1 MAPAALTFT
10 TADWNAAQSFTVSA
24 ADDGDAIDGA
34 ATFTHSASGG
44 GYASV
49 SIASVAATE
58 DDNDAVGVTVTPTAL
73 TVTEESTADYT
84 VVLDSLPTGTV
95 TVTVAKQSGGDDD
108 LTADPT
114 TLTFTTGDW
123 NAAQTVTVSA
133 AADEDADDGTAT
145 FTHSA
150 TGGGYGSV
158 SIGSVTATEADD
170 DTANGDPAGI
180 VFLDDQ
186 LGKLGGEI
194 IVPEGKS
201 ARYGIHL
208 VTRPSAPVN
217 IKVSIRS
224 GGDSDVSV
232 KPESFTFTPDDWD
245 IPQSVIV
252 HAQEDDDANPG
263 TAIVKHD
270 ATSADSGYN
279 GLSDSIRVTEL
290 DNDQAGVTV
299 SVNEVGQGNAALRV
313 PEGGSASYSIQL
325 NTRPRSDVVITI
337 SKLPG
342 ADEDLEARPT
352 TLTFTPLNW
361 NKPQS
366 VFVEA
371 AEDGDTI
378 EGSAVF
384 QHTAKS
390 DDGDYDGIRID
401 NLTSTEIENDKDV
414 AAQVV
419 EQWLP
424 GFGRAVARI
433 VSDTIN
439 AAPESHSGENRL
451 VIGGR
456 EVLFSTKTRK
466 NSANAMIRQGYAD
479 RRGVDG
485 PDSLDI
491 SARQL
496 LSGSSFDY
504 RPKRGDGE
512 RGDFAIWGRAG
523 VRGFSD
529 EENGTAMDGKAASG
543 AIGAEYTVNALT
555 TGLAIFQTFG
565 TGNYRVPTVE
575 SGKVEAKI
583 TSLHPYLRWQ
593 PDETLSAYGIAGFGK
608 GDILVSGPGIRDDAE
623 LEMQL
628 VVLGGRTELF
638 ERGPIRLDLGLDTS
652 WVRMRA
658 NGLEGRGSVIS
669 EESSI
674 KGSLEGSYRHDLRKG
689 SFIRPWIEVGIR
701 RDEGE
706 SLSGFG
712 AELGAGIHYHD
723 GNRGLTL
730 ELDGHRLLLHS
741 DDEVEE
747 WGIQGLV
754 RFSSNKDET
763 GLDLDIGLSRGL
775 LSSSARQLSDQG
787 SDTYEPLGNT
797 NREQISAQLGY
808 GLSAF
813 NGDGILKPFA
823 KAGMREDGSERYG
836 VGMSLTN
843 GPVSLNLER
852 TYRFTGETDSM
863 IGLDATF
870 EW

>member
-1 MAPAALTFT
+1 M
-10 TADWNAAQSFTVSA
+10 
-24 ADDGDAIDGA
+24 
-34 ATFTHSASGG
+34 
-44 GYASV
+44 
-49 SIASVAATE
+49 
-58 DDNDAVGVTVTPTAL
+58 
-73 TVTEESTADYT
+73 TEESTADYT

-133 AADEDADDGTAT
+133 AADEDADDGTANIHP
-145 FTHSA
+145 FGHRRRLRL
-150 TGGGYGSV
+150 GFDW
-158 SIGSVTATEADD
+158 IGTATEADD

-232 KPESFTFTPDDWD
+232 KPKVLHSLPMTGIFHNR
-245 IPQSVIV
+245 VIV

-479 RRGVDG
+479 RRGG
-485 PDSLDI
+485 
-491 SARQL
+491 
-496 LSGSSFDY
+496 
-504 RPKRGDGE
+504 
-512 RGDFAIWGRAG
+512 
-523 VRGFSD
+523 
-529 EENGTAMDGKAASG
+529 
-543 AIGAEYTVNALT
+543 
-555 TGLAIFQTFG
+555 
-565 TGNYRVPTVE
+565 
-575 SGKVEAKI
+575 
-583 TSLHPYLRWQ
+583 
-593 PDETLSAYGIAGFGK
+593 
-608 GDILVSGPGIRDDAE
+608 
-623 LEMQL
+623 
-628 VVLGGRTELF
+628 
-638 ERGPIRLDLGLDTS
+638 
-652 WVRMRA
+652 
-658 NGLEGRGSVIS
+658 
-669 EESSI
+669 
-674 KGSLEGSYRHDLRKG
+674 
-689 SFIRPWIEVGIR
+689 
-701 RDEGE
+701 
-706 SLSGFG
+706 
-712 AELGAGIHYHD
+712 
-723 GNRGLTL
+723 
-730 ELDGHRLLLHS
+730 
-741 DDEVEE
+741 
-747 WGIQGLV
+747 
-754 RFSSNKDET
+754 
-763 GLDLDIGLSRGL
+763 
-775 LSSSARQLSDQG
+775 
-787 SDTYEPLGNT
+787 
-797 NREQISAQLGY
+797 
-808 GLSAF
+808 
-813 NGDGILKPFA
+813 
-823 KAGMREDGSERYG
+823 
-836 VGMSLTN
+836 
-843 GPVSLNLER
+843 
-852 TYRFTGETDSM
+852 
-863 IGLDATF
+863 
-870 EW
+870 